1 MDSGHFNLRTTRE
14 HQESFM
20 EGDWGPERHE
30 NLAFVH
36 EQRAGCRV
44 ALGGGH
50 RVMEDIG
57 IICLHECSIE

>member
-1 MDSGHFNLRTTRE
+1 MDRGHFNLRTTRE

-44 ALGGGH
+44 ALG
-50 RVMEDIG
+50 
-57 IICLHECSIE
+57 